1 MTISLAWP
9 LLQPDG
15 DRYLSRN
22 FVDHRKPL
30 LLCGFVAVYP
40 VLGSGV
46 ETVKTTKFFFAF
58 CFDAV
63 GCITSSVILVER
75 WIE

>member
-15 DRYLSRN
+15 GTYLYRDL
-22 FVDHRKPL
+22 VDHRKSL

-40 VLGSGV
+40 DRSRDCEDHKV
-46 ETVKTTKFFFAF
+46 FFAF
-58 CFDAV
+58 CFDMV
-63 GCITSSVILVER
+63 
-75 WIE
+75 